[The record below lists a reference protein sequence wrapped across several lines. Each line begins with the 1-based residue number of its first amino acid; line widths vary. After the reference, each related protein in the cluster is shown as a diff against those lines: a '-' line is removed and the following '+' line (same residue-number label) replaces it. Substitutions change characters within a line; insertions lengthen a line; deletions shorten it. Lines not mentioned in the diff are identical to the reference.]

1 MRVIGSGLGDS
12 VPLLDM
18 PMTMMRGRLV
28 GVVDAVTLPSMQK
41 AASPLSSRRG
51 PCDDGH
57 AEPRCVRTGGGGL
70 YGGGAIREGPQ

>member
-41 AASPLSSRRG
+41 AATLEQQKGALRRR
-51 PCDDGH
+51 
-57 AEPRCVRTGGGGL
+57 ARRAKVR
-70 YGGGAIREGPQ
+70 